1 MGFAIF
7 SIIIDVLLLVACFYV
22 AVRTS
27 KGDNDDK

>member
-7 SIIIDVLLLVACFYV
+7 SIIVDVLLLVVCLYV

-27 KGDNDDK
+27 KGENDDK